1 VLFLVRSIV
10 LISVFSVLTTIASA
24 DDTLSTAE
32 VMEALEESD
41 WRQPDPANLLY
52 VQLASGTV
60 IIELA
65 PNFAPQSIAN
75 IKTLAEE
82 KYFDGLAIMRS
93 QDNYVV
99 QWGDPYEEE
108 DSAKPLGSA
117 RKTVTAEFERSLG
130 GIEII
135 KINSRDAYADI
146 VGFSAGFPVASNGTN
161 AWLAHCY
168 GMVGVSRGNESD
180 SGNGASLYVV
190 TGHAPRHLDRNVS
203 LVGRVISGMELLTV
217 LPHGTGALGFYES
230 IDETVALISI
240 RLGKNTAKAG
250 RTNIEI
256 MRTDTEAFADYIVS
270 RTYRNEEWFVEP
282 TGRIELC
289 NINPPLRIAKAP
301 SKTVQR
307 STIRSSTRRFAA
319 RPAAVALSVTGTVS
333 P

>member
-1 VLFLVRSIV
+1 MICHQKLSINIGVSVLFLVRSIV
-10 LISVFSVLTTIASA
+10 LISAISLLTTIASA

-32 VMEALEESD
+32 VMETLDESD

-65 PNFAPQSIAN
+65 PNFAPHSIAN

-82 KYFDGLAIMRS
+82 KYFDGLAIIRS
-93 QDNYVV
+93 QENYVV

-117 RKTVTAEFERSLG
+117 RKTVTAEFERSLD

-146 VGFSAGFPVASNGTN
+146 VGFSGGFPVASNGTN

-168 GMVGVSRGNESD
+168 GMVGVSRGNESN

-203 LVGRVISGMELLTV
+203 LVGRVISGMESLTI
-217 LPHGTGALGFYES
+217 LPRGTGALGFYES

-240 RLGKNTAKAG
+240 RVGKNVAKAD

-256 MRTDTEAFADYIVS
+256 MRTDTEAFADYILS
-270 RTYRNEEWFVEP
+270 RTYRNEEWFVEA

-289 NINPPLRIAKAP
+289 NINPPLR
-301 SKTVQR
+301 VR
-307 STIRSSTRRFAA
+307 D
-319 RPAAVALSVTGTVS
+319 
-333 P
+333 